1 MWVKYVLETQQ
12 NYVILCFT
20 FIKTETL
27 KFEHNKRKSLS
38 AILSWV
44 Y

>member
-12 NYVILCFT
+12 NYSILCFT